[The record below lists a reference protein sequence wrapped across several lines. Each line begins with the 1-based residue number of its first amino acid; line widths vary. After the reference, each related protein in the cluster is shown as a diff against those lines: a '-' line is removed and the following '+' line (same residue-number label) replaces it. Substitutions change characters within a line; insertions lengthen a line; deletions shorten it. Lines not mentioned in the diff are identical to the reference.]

1 MQYHALRSSGASTE
15 EMSALSENH
24 LAGAREFYRRQLAV
38 SFRYS
43 REFSQPLGSV
53 AEALVDTPEFD
64 TVVRDCTV
72 GSFECARRLAEIAVV
87 RLDRLSIQGTEAPGS
102 HIEPAKADIAA
113 ARPWWRDL
121 LNYERGCF
129 LQSATTA
136 EGPPTNRPR
145 RGVSSVCMNFAWA
158 VPEIVEHLKSGRP
171 ITDDLLRTIT
181 LLFAR
186 TADGRVCVVE
196 VGSAVERV
204 FRATNGLRTVEQI
217 AAAAGENVEETTEV
231 LKALAGI
238 GAVVLAMSSEEMAR
252 LIEARENR
260 R

>member
-1 MQYHALRSSGASTE
+1 
-15 EMSALSENH
+15 MSALPEDH
-24 LAGAREFYRRQLAV
+24 LAAARDFYRRQLAV
-38 SFRYS
+38 SFRHS
-43 REFSQPLGSV
+43 REFSQSLGSV

-64 TVVRDCTV
+64 AVVRDCTV

-87 RLDRLSIQGTEAPGS
+87 RLDRLPGIQGAETPGS
-102 HIEPAKADIAA
+102 HIEPASADIAT

-136 EGPPTNRPR
+136 EGSPTNRPR

-158 VPEIVEHLKSGRP
+158 VPEIVERIKNGRP
-171 ITDDLLRTIT
+171 VTNDLRRPMM

-196 VGSAVERV
+196 VGSAVEKV
-204 FRATNGLRTVEQI
+204 FRATNGLRTIEQI
-217 AAAAGENVEETTEV
+217 AATAGGGDVEETTEV
-231 LKALAGI
+231 LQALAGI
-238 GAVVLAMSSEEMAR
+238 GAVVLAMSSEEMTR
-252 LIEARENR
+252 LIEARESR
-260 R
+260 RQG

>member
-1 MQYHALRSSGASTE
+1 
-15 EMSALSENH
+15 MSALPEDH
-24 LAGAREFYRRQLAV
+24 LARAREFYRQQLAV

-43 REFSQPLGSV
+43 RGFSQPLGSV

-64 TVVRDCTV
+64 AVVRDCTV

-87 RLDRLSIQGTEAPGS
+87 RLDQLPGVQGTEKAGS
-102 HIEPAKADIAA
+102 HREPANADMAI

-136 EGPPTNRPR
+136 EGPPINRPR
-145 RGVSSVCMNFAWA
+145 RGVSAVCMNFAWA
-158 VPEIVEHLKSGRP
+158 VPQIVECIKNGRP
-171 ITDDLLRTIT
+171 VTYDLRRPMT

-196 VGSAVERV
+196 LGSTVEKV
-204 FRATNGLRTVEQI
+204 FRATNGLRTIEQI
-217 AAAAGENVEETTEV
+217 AATAGGNLEETTDA
-231 LKALAGI
+231 LQALAGI
-238 GAVVLAMSSEEMAR
+238 GAVVLAMSAEEMSR

-260 R
+260 QDGT